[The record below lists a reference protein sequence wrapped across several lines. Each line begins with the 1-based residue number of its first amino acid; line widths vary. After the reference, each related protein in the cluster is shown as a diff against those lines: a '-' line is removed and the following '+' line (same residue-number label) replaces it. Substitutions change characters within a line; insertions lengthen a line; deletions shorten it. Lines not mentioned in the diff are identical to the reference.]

1 MQESMIFFT
10 VFGMPGLG
18 ECDVWYNEGSEPSGQ
33 IYNKKVKDMIDRGI
47 NASAGMLIVNPN
59 ARNTAK
65 IGMGN
70 DMFRKGSIRLCRQ

>member
-1 MQESMIFFT
+1 
-10 VFGMPGLG
+10 
-18 ECDVWYNEGSEPSGQ
+18 
-33 IYNKKVKDMIDRGI
+33 MIDRGI

-70 DMFRKGSIRLCRQ
+70 DMFR

>member
-1 MQESMIFFT
+1 M
-10 VFGMPGLG
+10 
-18 ECDVWYNEGSEPSGQ
+18 SGITRVQ
-33 IYNKKVKDMIDRGI
+33 NRAVRFNNKKVKDMIDRGI

-70 DMFRKGSIRLCRQ
+70 DMFRKGSIHYVGSEIRAVILNKMMDGYAG